1 MASARKIKLTDS
13 KKRKIDPKK
22 IEEALGAEF
31 IGKVNDPQDGL
42 NLYNER
48 RKYIFLQDIIKQ
60 AAEVRHA
67 DQACNLVY
75 FINNY
80 VNALEPAWRD
90 WHCEK
95 HGWGGDG
102 AVKKCPRC
110 AK

>member
-42 NLYNER
+42 NLYNEG
-48 RKYIFLQDIIKQ
+48 RKYIFLQDIIKK

-90 WHCEK
+90 WRCEI
-95 HGWGGDG
+95 HNWTGSG
-102 AVKKCPRC
+102 AIKKCPEC